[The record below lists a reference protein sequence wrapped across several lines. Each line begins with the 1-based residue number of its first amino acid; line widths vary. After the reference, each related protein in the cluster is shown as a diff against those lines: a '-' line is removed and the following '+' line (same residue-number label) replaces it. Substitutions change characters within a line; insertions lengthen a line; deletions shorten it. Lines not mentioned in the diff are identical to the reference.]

1 MSWTFHKPPDRE
13 AIFRELCERVSIQP
27 HVMFP
32 CPQTQPA
39 SDMPHPPL
47 NEPEPF
53 SKDPVNWDTI
63 PGSKLDDEEWREYK
77 YGGST
82 VRITNPKRLQVGKTC
97 HRVLDA
103 DGLVH
108 CVPAPGHFGCELV
121 WKPRSL
127 RDWCQF

>member
-39 SDMPHPPL
+39 SETMPV
-47 NEPEPF
+47 PEPF
-53 SKDPVNWDTI
+53 SAPFPAITWDEI
-63 PGSKLDDEEWREYK
+63 PGSKLDDEEYREYQ

-82 VRITNPKRLQVGKTC
+82 VRIDNPKRLQVGKTC

-108 CVPAPGHFGCELV
+108 CVPAPGHFGCELR
-121 WKPRSL
+121 WKPRNIKE
-127 RDWCQF
+127 WCQF